1 MYYDLFVLAILIY
14 FTIRGAMKGV
24 IWQVAGLAGIILC
37 FMFADGISAAVGPHV
52 QLQEPLNSWVVLF
65 GAYIFFSFIAFGIAR
80 LMNEWVE
87 KAQLKEF
94 NRHLG
99 AIFGF
104 IKGVALCMIMTF
116 LIVTVSADARTALKD
131 SRSGYYS
138 AHIMNRLHPIMPEAL
153 HTALNDYIHALDFDE
168 YDLPPVHDHD
178 HDHDVLPPGTTM
190 LGQPATIP
198 NSNQNV
204 STTTSGD
211 FWSQLRGKLTSE
223 AQRVVASALAQQTDG
238 QSQSQLEQSL
248 LQLIQSTPTSELP
261 QLQRELL
268 NAGAQN
274 LDGYLAQKLGYQPGT
289 NTTGTNSTTTPSTN
303 TSTNSSST
311 GVFPTWPQTSTQ
323 PKQPAIDPLEQ
334 IIGELAKAY
343 PSQPGM
349 ADQLRQAVEGLP
361 KEVGV
366 GVYAD
371 LKADFFQQQDP
382 DPQTTRFTP
391 FEVRVMRQLSFKG
404 ISTNQ
409 LSVEWQQRLQQAM
422 ARLNSGG
429 AL

>member
-14 FTIRGAMKGV
+14 FTIRGAVKGV
-24 IWQVAGLAGIILC
+24 IWQIAGLAGIILC

-65 GAYIFFSFIAFGIAR
+65 GAYVFFSFIAFGIAR

-104 IKGVALCMIMTF
+104 IKGVTLCMIMTF

-168 YDLPPVHDHD
+168 YDLPPIHDHD
-178 HDHDVLPPGTTM
+178 HDHDVVPTDTTL

-204 STTTSGD
+204 TTTTGD

-223 AQRVVASALAQQTDG
+223 AQRVVASALSQQTNG
-238 QSQSQLEQSL
+238 QSQTQLEQSL
-248 LQLIQSTPTSELP
+248 LQVIQNTPTSELP

-268 NAGAQN
+268 NAGSQN
-274 LDGYLAQKLGYQPGT
+274 LDSYLAQKLGYQPGT
-289 NTTGTNSTTTPSTN
+289 NTTTDTNTNTTTQPTTN
-303 TSTNSSST
+303 NNG
-311 GVFPTWPQTSTQ
+311 GVFPTWPSTNTQ
-323 PKQPAIDPLEQ
+323 PQQPAVDPLDQ
-334 IIGELAKAY
+334 LIADLAKAY

-349 ADQLRQAVEGLP
+349 ADQLRQAVDGLP
-361 KEVGV
+361 KDVGV

-382 DPQTTRFTP
+382 DPGTTRFTP

-404 ISTNQ
+404 INTNQ

-422 ARLNSGG
+422 ARLNNGG